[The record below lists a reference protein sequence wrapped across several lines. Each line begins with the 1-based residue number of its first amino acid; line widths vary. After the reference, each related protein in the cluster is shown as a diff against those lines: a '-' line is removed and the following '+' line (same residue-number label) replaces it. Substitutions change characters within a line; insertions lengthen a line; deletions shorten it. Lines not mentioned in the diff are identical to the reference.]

1 MAPCVW
7 AQAGGGAAGSGGAA
21 GQDAFSREDDR
32 AGERCTERT
41 GGTALFPPPG
51 SGVSRKTHADPL
63 RRWGCALLRRP
74 CFLTL
79 L

>member
-21 GQDAFSREDDR
+21 GQDAFSREDDGR
-32 AGERCTERT
+32 EKGALRGP